1 MKNKLIKI
9 IILVLTIFITSAC
22 NTNSSMENIKV
33 IVTNYPNEYIIK
45 SLYGKHASV
54 ESIYPDGVNID
65 DYKISNKKKN
75 EYAKSALFVYNG
87 AIEKERN
94 LAISLL
100 DKNPE
105 LKIIDTAYVLETDY
119 SPEELW
125 LDPSSLLMMAQNVRI
140 GLGEY
145 IPSTVL
151 KKDIDEKYEA
161 LKVKL
166 SELEAEY
173 RINVDNA
180 KSKDIIVATSKLKY
194 LEKFGFNVICLDNK
208 KKEKTISD
216 ARVLVDS
223 GNISYIYKFNGEELN
238 TNAKELVDNTNI
250 EEISINKLDNISD
263 KDRDNNK
270 DYMSIMNDNLE
281 LLKKELYQ

>member
-1 MKNKLIKI
+1 MKRNLIKV
-9 IILVLTIFITSAC
+9 LLLTIVLLLTTAC
-22 NTNSSMENIKV
+22 TTDNMENIKI
-33 IVTNYPNEYIIK
+33 IVTNYPNEFIIK
-45 SLYGKHASV
+45 NLYGKHASV
-54 ESIYPDGVNID
+54 ESIYPDGVTIE

-75 EYAKSALFVYNG
+75 EYAKSDLFVYNG

-125 LDPSSLLMMAQNVRI
+125 LDPSSLLMMAQNVRM
-140 GLGEY
+140 GLQEY
-145 IPSTVL
+145 VPSTVL
-151 KKDIDEKYEA
+151 KKDIDERYEK

-173 RINVDNA
+173 RVNVDNA
-180 KSKDIIVATSKLKY
+180 KRKEIIVSTSKLKY
-194 LEKFGFNVICLDNK
+194 LEKFNFKVICLDNDA
-208 KKEKTISD
+208 ETKTISE
-216 ARVLVDS
+216 ARSLVDEGNVSYIYRFKGEDLSKNAKDLVDS
-223 GNISYIYKFNGEELN
+223 SNIQ
-238 TNAKELVDNTNI
+238 
-250 EEISINKLDNISD
+250 EIALNKLDNLSD
-263 KDRDNNK
+263 KDRDTNK
-270 DYMSIMNDNLE
+270 DYLSIMNDNLE

>member
-1 MKNKLIKI
+1 MKRNLIKV
-9 IILVLTIFITSAC
+9 LLLTIVLLLTTAC
-22 NTNSSMENIKV
+22 TTDNMENIKI
-33 IVTNYPNEYIIK
+33 IVTNYPNEYIIN
-45 SLYGKHASV
+45 SLYGKHATV
-54 ESIYPDGVNID
+54 ESIYPDGVTIE

-75 EYAKSALFVYNG
+75 EYSKSDLFVYNG

-140 GLGEY
+140 GLQEY

-151 KKDIDEKYEA
+151 KKDIDERYEK

-180 KSKDIIVATSKLKY
+180 KNKEIIVSTSKLKY
-194 LEKFGFNVICLDNK
+194 LEKFGYNVICLDNDAK
-208 KKEKTISD
+208 DKTIYD
-216 ARVLVDS
+216 ARSLVDTQTV
-223 GNISYIYKFNGEELN
+223 SYIYKFKGEELSK
-238 TNAKELVDNTNI
+238 NAIDLVAATNI
-250 EEISINKLDNISD
+250 EEISLNKLDNLSD
-263 KDRDNNK
+263 KDRDTNK
-270 DYMSIMNDNLE
+270 DYLSIMKDNLE

>member
-1 MKNKLIKI
+1 MKKNLIKV
-9 IILVLTIFITSAC
+9 LFLTIVLFLTTAC
-22 NTNSSMENIKV
+22 TTDNMENIKI
-33 IVTNYPNEYIIK
+33 IVTNYPNEYIIN
-45 SLYGKHASV
+45 SLYGKHATV
-54 ESIYPDGVNID
+54 ESIYPDGVTIE

-75 EYAKSALFVYNG
+75 EYSKSDLFVYNG

-140 GLGEY
+140 GLQEY
-145 IPSTVL
+145 VPSTVL
-151 KKDIDEKYEA
+151 KKDIDERYEK

-180 KSKDIIVATSKLKY
+180 KNKEIIVSTSKLKY
-194 LEKFGFNVICLDNK
+194 LEKFGYNVICLDNDAK
-208 KKEKTISD
+208 DKTIYD
-216 ARVLVDS
+216 ARSLVDTQTV
-223 GNISYIYKFNGEELN
+223 SYIYKFKGEELSK
-238 TNAKELVDNTNI
+238 NAKDLVAATNI
-250 EEISINKLDNISD
+250 EEISLNKLDNLSD
-263 KDRDNNK
+263 KDRDTNK
-270 DYMSIMNDNLE
+270 DYLSIMKDNLE

>member
-1 MKNKLIKI
+1 MKRNLIKV
-9 IILVLTIFITSAC
+9 LLLTIVLFLTTAC
-22 NTNSSMENIKV
+22 TTDNMENIKI
-33 IVTNYPNEYIIK
+33 IVTNYPNEYIIN
-45 SLYGKHASV
+45 SLYGKHATV
-54 ESIYPDGVNID
+54 ESIYPDGVTIE

-75 EYAKSALFVYNG
+75 EYSKSDLFVYNG

-140 GLGEY
+140 GLQEY

-151 KKDIDEKYEA
+151 KKDIDERYEK

-180 KSKDIIVATSKLKY
+180 KNKEIIVSTSKLKY
-194 LEKFGFNVICLDNK
+194 LEKFGYNVICLDNDAK
-208 KKEKTISD
+208 DKTIYD
-216 ARVLVDS
+216 ARSLVDTQTV
-223 GNISYIYKFNGEELN
+223 SYIYKFKGEELSK
-238 TNAKELVDNTNI
+238 NAKDLVAATNI
-250 EEISINKLDNISD
+250 EEISLNKLDNLSD
-263 KDRDNNK
+263 KDRDTNK
-270 DYMSIMNDNLE
+270 DYLSIMKDNLE

>member
-1 MKNKLIKI
+1 MKRNLIKV
-9 IILVLTIFITSAC
+9 LLLTIVLLLTTAC
-22 NTNSSMENIKV
+22 TTDNMENIKI
-33 IVTNYPNEYIIK
+33 IVTNYPNEYIIN
-45 SLYGKHASV
+45 SLYGKHATV
-54 ESIYPDGVNID
+54 ESIYPDGVTIE

-75 EYAKSALFVYNG
+75 EYSKSDLFVYNG

-140 GLGEY
+140 GLQEY

-151 KKDIDEKYEA
+151 KKDIDERYEK

-180 KSKDIIVATSKLKY
+180 KNKEIIVSTSKLKY
-194 LEKFGFNVICLDNK
+194 LEKFGYNVICLDNDAK
-208 KKEKTISD
+208 DKTIYD
-216 ARVLVDS
+216 ARSLVDTQTV
-223 GNISYIYKFNGEELN
+223 SYIYKFKGEELSK
-238 TNAKELVDNTNI
+238 NAKDLVAATNI
-250 EEISINKLDNISD
+250 EEISLNKLDNLSD
-263 KDRDNNK
+263 KDRDTNK
-270 DYMSIMNDNLE
+270 DYLSIMKDNLE

>member
-1 MKNKLIKI
+1 MKRNLIKV
-9 IILVLTIFITSAC
+9 LLLTIVLLLTTAC
-22 NTNSSMENIKV
+22 TTDNMENIKI

-45 SLYGKHASV
+45 NLYGKHASV
-54 ESIYPDGVNID
+54 ESIYPDGVTIE

-75 EYAKSALFVYNG
+75 EYSKSDLFVYNG

-125 LDPSSLLMMAQNVRI
+125 LDPSSLLMMAQNVRM
-140 GLGEY
+140 GLQEY
-145 IPSTVL
+145 VPSTVL
-151 KKDIDEKYEA
+151 KKDIDERYEK

-173 RINVDNA
+173 RVNVDNA
-180 KSKDIIVATSKLKY
+180 KRKEIIVSTSKLKY
-194 LEKFGFNVICLDNK
+194 LEKFNFKVICLDNDA
-208 KKEKTISD
+208 ETKTISE
-216 ARVLVDS
+216 ARSLVDEGNVSYIYRFKGEDLSKNAKDLVDS
-223 GNISYIYKFNGEELN
+223 SNIQ
-238 TNAKELVDNTNI
+238 
-250 EEISINKLDNISD
+250 EIALNKLDNLSD
-263 KDRDNNK
+263 KDRDSNK
-270 DYMSIMNDNLE
+270 DYLSIMNDNLE

>member
-1 MKNKLIKI
+1 MKRNLIKV
-9 IILVLTIFITSAC
+9 LLLTIVLFLTTAC
-22 NTNSSMENIKV
+22 TTDNMENIKI
-33 IVTNYPNEYIIK
+33 IVTNYPNEYIIN
-45 SLYGKHASV
+45 SLYGKHATV
-54 ESIYPDGVNID
+54 ESIYPDGVTIE

-75 EYAKSALFVYNG
+75 EYSKSDLFVYNG

-140 GLGEY
+140 GLQEY

-151 KKDIDEKYEA
+151 KKDIDERYEK

-180 KSKDIIVATSKLKY
+180 KNKEIIVSTSKLKY
-194 LEKFGFNVICLDNK
+194 LEKFGYNVICLDNDAK
-208 KKEKTISD
+208 DKTIYD
-216 ARVLVDS
+216 ARSLVDAQTV
-223 GNISYIYKFNGEELN
+223 SYIYKFKGEELSK
-238 TNAKELVDNTNI
+238 NAKDLVAATNI
-250 EEISINKLDNISD
+250 EEISLNKLDNLSD
-263 KDRDNNK
+263 KDRDTNK
-270 DYMSIMNDNLE
+270 DYLSIMKDNLE

>member
-1 MKNKLIKI
+1 MKRNLIKV
-9 IILVLTIFITSAC
+9 LLLTIVLLLTTAC
-22 NTNSSMENIKV
+22 TTDNMENIKI

-45 SLYGKHASV
+45 NLYGKHASV
-54 ESIYPDGVNID
+54 ESIYPDGVTIE

-75 EYAKSALFVYNG
+75 EYSKSDLFVYNG

-125 LDPSSLLMMAQNVRI
+125 LDPSSLLMMAQNVRM
-140 GLGEY
+140 GLQEY
-145 IPSTVL
+145 VPSTVL
-151 KKDIDEKYEA
+151 KKDIDERYEK

-173 RINVDNA
+173 RVNVDNA
-180 KSKDIIVATSKLKY
+180 KRKEIIISTSKLKY
-194 LEKFGFNVICLDNK
+194 LEKFGFKVICLDNDA
-208 KKEKTISD
+208 ETKTISE
-216 ARVLVDS
+216 ARSLVDEGNVSYIYRFKGEDLSKNAKDLVDS
-223 GNISYIYKFNGEELN
+223 SNIQ
-238 TNAKELVDNTNI
+238 
-250 EEISINKLDNISD
+250 EIALNKLDNLSD
-263 KDRDNNK
+263 KDRDSNK
-270 DYMSIMNDNLE
+270 DYLSIMNDNLE

>member
-1 MKNKLIKI
+1 MKRNLIKV
-9 IILVLTIFITSAC
+9 LLLTIVLLLTTAC
-22 NTNSSMENIKV
+22 TTDNMENIKI
-33 IVTNYPNEYIIK
+33 IVTNYPNEYIIN
-45 SLYGKHASV
+45 SLYGKHATV
-54 ESIYPDGVNID
+54 ESIYPDGVTIE

-75 EYAKSALFVYNG
+75 EYSKSDLFVYNG
-87 AIEKERN
+87 TIEKERN

-140 GLGEY
+140 GLQEY

-151 KKDIDEKYEA
+151 KKDIDERYEK

-180 KSKDIIVATSKLKY
+180 KRKEIIVSTSKLKY
-194 LEKFGFNVICLDNK
+194 LEKFNFKVICLDNDA
-208 KKEKTISD
+208 ETKTISE
-216 ARVLVDS
+216 ARSLVDEGNVSYIYRFKGEDLSKNAKDLVDS
-223 GNISYIYKFNGEELN
+223 SNIQ
-238 TNAKELVDNTNI
+238 
-250 EEISINKLDNISD
+250 EIALNKLDNLSD
-263 KDRDNNK
+263 KDRDSNK
-270 DYMSIMNDNLE
+270 DYLSIMNDNLE

>member
-1 MKNKLIKI
+1 MKRNLIKV
-9 IILVLTIFITSAC
+9 LLLTIVLLVTTAC
-22 NTNSSMENIKV
+22 TTDNMENIKI

-45 SLYGKHASV
+45 NLYGKHASV
-54 ESIYPDGVNID
+54 ESIYPDGVTIE

-75 EYAKSALFVYNG
+75 EYSKSDLFVYNG

-125 LDPSSLLMMAQNVRI
+125 LDPSSLLMMAQNVRM
-140 GLGEY
+140 GLQEY
-145 IPSTVL
+145 VPSTVL
-151 KKDIDEKYEA
+151 KKDIDERYEK

-173 RINVDNA
+173 RVNVDNA
-180 KSKDIIVATSKLKY
+180 KRKEIIISTSKLKY
-194 LEKFGFNVICLDNK
+194 LEKFGFKVICLDNDA
-208 KKEKTISD
+208 ETKTISE
-216 ARVLVDS
+216 ARSLVDEGNVSYIYRFKGEDLSKNAKDLVDS
-223 GNISYIYKFNGEELN
+223 SNIQ
-238 TNAKELVDNTNI
+238 
-250 EEISINKLDNISD
+250 EIALNKLDNLSD
-263 KDRDNNK
+263 KDRDSNK
-270 DYMSIMNDNLE
+270 DYLSIMNDNLE

>member
-1 MKNKLIKI
+1 MKRNLIKV
-9 IILVLTIFITSAC
+9 LLLTIVLLLTTAC
-22 NTNSSMENIKV
+22 TTDNMENIKI

-45 SLYGKHASV
+45 NLYGKHASV
-54 ESIYPDGVNID
+54 ESIYPDGVTIE

-75 EYAKSALFVYNG
+75 EYAKSDLFVYNG

-125 LDPSSLLMMAQNVRI
+125 LDPSSLLMMAQNVRM
-140 GLGEY
+140 GLQEY
-145 IPSTVL
+145 VPSTVL
-151 KKDIDEKYEA
+151 KKDIDERYEK

-173 RINVDNA
+173 RVNVDNA
-180 KSKDIIVATSKLKY
+180 KRKEIIVSTSKLKY
-194 LEKFGFNVICLDNK
+194 LEKFNFKVICLDNDA
-208 KKEKTISD
+208 ETKTISE
-216 ARVLVDS
+216 ARSLVDEGNVSYIYRFKGEDLSKNAKDLVDS
-223 GNISYIYKFNGEELN
+223 SNIQ
-238 TNAKELVDNTNI
+238 
-250 EEISINKLDNISD
+250 EIALNKLDNLSD
-263 KDRDNNK
+263 KDRDSNK
-270 DYMSIMNDNLE
+270 DYLSIMNDNLE

>member
-22 NTNSSMENIKV
+22 KTDSSMENIKV

-54 ESIYPDGVNID
+54 ESIYPDGVTIE

-75 EYAKSALFVYNG
+75 EYSKSDLFVYNG

-125 LDPSSLLMMAQNVRI
+125 LDPSSLLMMAQNVRM
-140 GLGEY
+140 GLQEY
-145 IPSTVL
+145 VPSTVL
-151 KKDIDEKYEA
+151 KKDIDERYEK

-173 RINVDNA
+173 RLNVDNA
-180 KSKDIIVATSKLKY
+180 KRKEIIVSTSKLKY
-194 LEKFGFNVICLDNK
+194 LEKFNFKVICLDNDA
-208 KKEKTISD
+208 ETKTISE
-216 ARVLVDS
+216 ARSLVDEGNVSYIYRFKGEDLSKNAKDLVDS
-223 GNISYIYKFNGEELN
+223 SNIQ
-238 TNAKELVDNTNI
+238 
-250 EEISINKLDNISD
+250 EIALNKLDNLSD
-263 KDRDNNK
+263 KDRDTNK
-270 DYMSIMNDNLE
+270 DYLSIMNDNLE

>member
-1 MKNKLIKI
+1 MKRNLIKV
-9 IILVLTIFITSAC
+9 LLLTIVLLLTTAC
-22 NTNSSMENIKV
+22 TTDNMENIKI

-45 SLYGKHASV
+45 NLYGKHASV
-54 ESIYPDGVNID
+54 ESIYPDGVTIE

-75 EYAKSALFVYNG
+75 EYSKSDLFVYNG

-125 LDPSSLLMMAQNVRI
+125 LDPSSLLMMAQNVRM
-140 GLGEY
+140 GLQEY
-145 IPSTVL
+145 VPSTVL
-151 KKDIDEKYEA
+151 KKDIDERYEK

-173 RINVDNA
+173 RVNVDNA
-180 KSKDIIVATSKLKY
+180 KRKEIIVSTSKLKY
-194 LEKFGFNVICLDNK
+194 LEKFNFKVICLDNDA
-208 KKEKTISD
+208 ETKTISE
-216 ARVLVDS
+216 ARSLVDEGNVSYIYRFKGEDLSKNAKDLVDS
-223 GNISYIYKFNGEELN
+223 SNIQ
-238 TNAKELVDNTNI
+238 
-250 EEISINKLDNISD
+250 EIALNKLDNLSD
-263 KDRDNNK
+263 KDRDTNK
-270 DYMSIMNDNLE
+270 DYLSIMNDNLE

>member
-1 MKNKLIKI
+1 MKRNLIKV
-9 IILVLTIFITSAC
+9 LLLTIVLLLTTAC
-22 NTNSSMENIKV
+22 TTDNMENIKI
-33 IVTNYPNEYIIK
+33 IVTNYPNEYIIN

-54 ESIYPDGVNID
+54 ESIYPDGVTIE

-75 EYAKSALFVYNG
+75 EYSKSDLFVYNG

-140 GLGEY
+140 GLQEY

-151 KKDIDEKYEA
+151 KKDIDERYEK

-180 KSKDIIVATSKLKY
+180 KNKEIIVSTSKLKY
-194 LEKFGFNVICLDNK
+194 LEKFGYNVICLDNDAK
-208 KKEKTISD
+208 DKTIYD
-216 ARVLVDS
+216 ARSLVDTQTV
-223 GNISYIYKFNGEELN
+223 SYIYKFKGEELSK
-238 TNAKELVDNTNI
+238 NAKDLVAATNI
-250 EEISINKLDNISD
+250 EEISLNKLDNLSD
-263 KDRDNNK
+263 KDRDTNK
-270 DYMSIMNDNLE
+270 DYLSIMKDNLE

>member
-1 MKNKLIKI
+1 MKRNLIKV
-9 IILVLTIFITSAC
+9 LLLTIVLFLTTAC
-22 NTNSSMENIKV
+22 TTNNMENIKI
-33 IVTNYPNEYIIK
+33 IVTNYPNEYIIN

-54 ESIYPDGVNID
+54 ESIYPDGVTIE

-75 EYAKSALFVYNG
+75 EYSKSDLFVYNG

-140 GLGEY
+140 GLQEY
-145 IPSTVL
+145 VPSTVL
-151 KKDIDEKYEA
+151 KKDIDERYEK

-180 KSKDIIVATSKLKY
+180 KNKEIIVSTSKLKY
-194 LEKFGFNVICLDNK
+194 LEKFGYNVICLDNDAK
-208 KKEKTISD
+208 DKTIYD
-216 ARVLVDS
+216 AKSLVETQKV
-223 GNISYIYKFNGEELN
+223 SYIYKFKGEELSK
-238 TNAKELVDNTNI
+238 NAKDLVEATNI
-250 EEISINKLDNISD
+250 EEISLNKLDNLSD

-270 DYMSIMNDNLE
+270 NYLSIMKDNLE

>member
-1 MKNKLIKI
+1 MKRNLIKV
-9 IILVLTIFITSAC
+9 LLLTIVLLLTTAC
-22 NTNSSMENIKV
+22 TTDNMENIKI
-33 IVTNYPNEYIIK
+33 IVTNYPNEYIIN

-54 ESIYPDGVNID
+54 ESIYPDGVTIE

-75 EYAKSALFVYNG
+75 EYSKSDLFVYNG

-140 GLGEY
+140 GLQEY

-151 KKDIDEKYEA
+151 KKDIDERYEK

-180 KSKDIIVATSKLKY
+180 KNKEIIVSTSKLKY
-194 LEKFGFNVICLDNK
+194 LEKFGYNVICLDNDAK
-208 KKEKTISD
+208 DKTIYD
-216 ARVLVDS
+216 AKSLVETQKV
-223 GNISYIYKFNGEELN
+223 SYIYKFKGEELSK
-238 TNAKELVDNTNI
+238 NAKDLVAATNI
-250 EEISINKLDNISD
+250 EEISLNKLDNLSD
-263 KDRDNNK
+263 KDRDTNK
-270 DYMSIMNDNLE
+270 DYLSIMKDNLE

>member
-1 MKNKLIKI
+1 MKRNLIKV
-9 IILVLTIFITSAC
+9 LLLTIVLLLTTAC
-22 NTNSSMENIKV
+22 TTDNMENIKI
-33 IVTNYPNEYIIK
+33 IVTNYPNEFIIK
-45 SLYGKHASV
+45 NLYGKHASV
-54 ESIYPDGVNID
+54 ESIYPDGVTIE

-75 EYAKSALFVYNG
+75 EYAKSDLFVYNG

-125 LDPSSLLMMAQNVRI
+125 LDPSSLLMMAQNVRM
-140 GLGEY
+140 GLQEY
-145 IPSTVL
+145 VPSTVL
-151 KKDIDEKYEA
+151 KKDIDERYEK

-173 RINVDNA
+173 RVNVDNA
-180 KSKDIIVATSKLKY
+180 KRKEIIVSTSKLKY
-194 LEKFGFNVICLDNK
+194 LEKFNFKVICLDNDA
-208 KKEKTISD
+208 ETKTISE
-216 ARVLVDS
+216 ARSLVDEGNVSYIYRFKGEDLSKNAKDLVDS
-223 GNISYIYKFNGEELN
+223 SNIQ
-238 TNAKELVDNTNI
+238 
-250 EEISINKLDNISD
+250 EIALNKLDNLSD
-263 KDRDNNK
+263 KDRDSNK
-270 DYMSIMNDNLE
+270 DYLSIMNDNLE